1 MRWFEFHKRPKT
13 PPINLTKKADPDDK
27 SGAYVTATAV
37 TTRTATTHED
47 LGKNAKT
54 QQLEEKTVATTTT
67 HNLNRQEQR
76 VVTQEV
82 KTTATVTSGE
92 QVFSICLLISNV
104 CQRTKI
110 TLISLRNAF
119 SNPFFFHKF
128 LFCF

>member
-1 MRWFEFHKRPKT
+1 MHQYSS
-13 PPINLTKKADPDDK
+13 TKNQADADESS
-27 SGAYVTATAV
+27 SGNYVTATAV

-92 QVFSICLLISNV
+92 QVSAVEMIHIYTICG
-104 CQRTKI
+104 
-110 TLISLRNAF
+110 
-119 SNPFFFHKF
+119 
-128 LFCF
+128 LFCNGFSRWHANCLYYAF